1 MLPLSKSPKPELKPV
16 PDPEV
21 SDRPRRRKF
30 TAKYKLAVLRELDAC
45 TEPGQA
51 GAVLRREGLYT
62 SHVTNWRR
70 AREAGELQGLSPKK
84 QGRPRTPRNPLASEV
99 QRLERENA
107 RLQEELRKASVII
120 DVQKKLSTIL
130 GISLPETDGSDG

>member
-1 MLPLSKSPKPELKPV
+1 MLPVSKSPKPELKSV

-45 TEPGQA
+45 TEP
-51 GAVLRREGLYT
+51 
-62 SHVTNWRR
+62 
-70 AREAGELQGLSPKK
+70 KK
-84 QGRPRTPRNPLASEV
+84 HGRPRKPRNPLAPEV

-107 RLQEELRKASVII
+107 RLQEELRKANVII
-120 DVQKKLSTIL
+120 DVQERLSTIR

>member
-1 MLPLSKSPKPELKPV
+1 LSKSPKPELKPV

-45 TEPGQA
+45 TEPGQV
-51 GAVLRREGLYT
+51 GAVLRREGLYS
-62 SHVTNWRR
+62 SHVTSWRR
-70 AREAGELQGLSPKK
+70 AREAGELQGLAPKK
-84 QGRPRTPRNPLASEV
+84 HGRPRKPRN
-99 QRLERENA
+99 RLQPENDQLRRENA
-107 RLQEELRKASVII
+107 RLHEELRKANIII